1 MIPTSCPTRPS
12 ILSSKSTTT
21 TLPETVSN
29 TPKVSSRPRPFTR
42 NLGGVD
48 DSNKLPH
55 RHSSFTSRTNAE
67 DVSSTA
73 EHSNDAVTTNP
84 PRRGLFVRI
93 NNPTRKPL
101 LRKTDGEESSEPHRQ
116 SSFTS
121 RTIAGDV
128 ASDAEL
134 FNDATTTNPSRS
146 IPFGR
151 ISNPARKPLLRTP
164 ITPRRTSSNIHLK
177 TVAEGTSLDD
187 VSCDGSEEYI
197 VPDPTY
203 CDRYLSCPGQK
214 TVLCLSGMVLD
225 INLGFCQRK
234 AVTDCGGRK
243 LSFREVQ
250 EEEKQTRRIEEE
262 MSEII
267 AASTGETLE
276 FTRSSHATTSSPA
289 RRGPFIRITNPT
301 RKPLLRTKE
310 TPTPLQAIISE
321 VFEDETSSK
330 TVSKDPLLDV
340 ECEAGS
346 EEYVVPDPA
355 HCDRYLSCPEGQV
368 EICQR
373 GLVID
378 LDTGYCVRRRLT
390 DCKGRER

>member
-42 NLGGVD
+42 NLGGED

-55 RHSSFTSRTNAE
+55 RHGSFTSRTNVE
-67 DVSSTA
+67 DVASTA

-101 LRKTDGEESSEPHRQ
+101 LRNTDGEESSEPHRQ

-121 RTIAGDV
+121 RTIAEDV
-128 ASDAEL
+128 ASDAEH
-134 FNDATTTNPSRS
+134 FNDATNTNPSRS
-146 IPFGR
+146 VPFGR
-151 ISNPARKPLLRTP
+151 ITNPTRKPLLRTLTK
-164 ITPRRTSSNIHLK
+164 TPRRTSSNVHIK
-177 TVAEGTSLDD
+177 PVAEGTSLDD
-187 VSCDGSEEYI
+187 VACDGSEEYI

-203 CDRYLSCPGQK
+203 CDRYLSCPGK
-214 TVLCLSGMVLD
+214 KNILCLSGMVLD

-250 EEEKQTRRIEEE
+250 EEEEQTRRIEEE
-262 MSEII
+262 KSEII
-267 AASTGETLE
+267 AASTGA
-276 FTRSSHATTSSPA
+276 TRSSHATTTTNPSPA
-289 RRGPFIRITNPT
+289 RRGPYIRITNPT
-301 RKPLLRTKE
+301 RKPLLKTKE
-310 TPTPLQAIISE
+310 TPTPLQAIISQ
-321 VFEDETSSK
+321 VFEDE
-330 TVSKDPLLDV
+330 
-340 ECEAGS
+340 
-346 EEYVVPDPA
+346 
-355 HCDRYLSCPEGQV
+355 
-368 EICQR
+368 
-373 GLVID
+373 
-378 LDTGYCVRRRLT
+378 
-390 DCKGRER
+390 